1 MSRSDSFDKEIVKHS
16 DQDYTD
22 PFELKFNN
30 KSQESSQR
38 FNSAEI
44 RKPVKEQGYAVQS
57 YSSQI
62 RKHYKE

>member
-22 PFELKFNN
+22 PFEQKFNN

-57 YSSQI
+57 DSFHIQKQ
-62 RKHYKE
+62 RKE